1 MEKMSKESIQAKL
14 DVISELMEEIQEAM
28 GGEVKGGLEEMLASK
43 MPSEPMLGGGKDL
56 KKVTVAAPDE
66 EGLKKGLEMAKD
78 MAPEMSKMGEGH
90 GAEEMDESHAEHM
103 AEMKNPKLEEEE
115 EGDDLYSQMQR
126 KKSMAKKMA

>member
-28 GGEVKGGLEEMLASK
+28 GGDVKGGLEEMLASK
-43 MPSEPMLGGGKDL
+43 MSKEPMLGGDI
-56 KKVTVAAPDE
+56 KKVTVAAPDA
-66 EGLKKGLEMAKD
+66 EGLEKGLEMAKE
-78 MAPEMSKMGEGH
+78 MAPDMSKMAEKH

-126 KKSMAKKMA
+126 KKAAKKMA